1 MSAEI
6 VDDLTLE
13 FAKENLKK
21 HSEKSVT
28 TEVAIAEEITN
39 QTTRRTIY
47 LPSSLIEKSGD
58 DDLSLP
64 MWIIKKSAIQAVF
77 NWVSHYGKKGIDHLS
92 GSYYEVTFVD
102 SNDKI
107 TVGVTVSDIQF
118 YARSHNVN

>member
-21 HSEKSVT
+21 YSEKSVT

-39 QTTRRTIY
+39 IWTRKTIY

-58 DDLSLP
+58 DDLSVP
-64 MWIIKKSAIQAVF
+64 MWIINKSAIQAVY

-102 SNDKI
+102 SKDKI
-107 TVGVTVSDIQF
+107 TVGVSVGDIQA
-118 YARSHNVN
+118 YLKR

>member
-21 HSEKSVT
+21 YSEKSVT
-28 TEVAIAEEITN
+28 AEVAIAEEITN
-39 QTTRRTIY
+39 IWTRKTIY

-58 DDLSLP
+58 DDLSVP
-64 MWIIKKSAIQAVF
+64 MWIINKSAIQAVY
-77 NWVSHYGKKGIDHLS
+77 NWVSNYGKKGIDHLS

-102 SNDKI
+102 SKDKI
-107 TVGVTVSDIQF
+107 TVGVSVGDIQA
-118 YARSHNVN
+118 YLKR